1 MTKYITILL
10 AMFLVLPVVA
20 DDHKHKK
27 AKAKA
32 KRAFEPL
39 ADLFVMADKDK
50 DGTISYLEHED
61 FISMQA
67 EKGRERFA
75 ELDAD
80 NDNSVSSA
88 EAKAFAKRKVREMM
102 GKRKEIAE
110 KIRKE
115 SKGDRMRERERYEE
129 YRRMEEMK
137 NKKKKNLSESLN

>member
-1 MTKYITILL
+1 MTKYITVLL

-27 AKAKA
+27 VKAKA

-50 DGTISYLEHED
+50 DGAISYLEHED

-67 EKGRERFA
+67 EKGRQRFA
-75 ELDAD
+75 ELDTD
-80 NDNSVSSA
+80 NDNSVSTK
-88 EAKAFAKRKVREMM
+88 EAKAFAKEKIRKMRE
-102 GKRKEIAE
+102 KRKEIGE

-137 NKKKKNLSESLN
+137 NKKKENLSESLN

>member
-32 KRAFEPL
+32 KRALEPL

-137 NKKKKNLSESLN
+137 NKKKENLSESLN

>member
-1 MTKYITILL
+1 MTKYITVLL

-32 KRAFEPL
+32 KRALEPL

-102 GKRKEIAE
+102 RKRKEIAE

-137 NKKKKNLSESLN
+137 NKKKENLSESLN

>member
-1 MTKYITILL
+1 MTKYITVLL

-137 NKKKKNLSESLN
+137 NKKKENLSESLN

>member
-88 EAKAFAKRKVREMM
+88 EAKAFAKRKIREMM

-137 NKKKKNLSESLN
+137 NKKKENLSESLN

>member
-1 MTKYITILL
+1 MTKYITVLL

-32 KRAFEPL
+32 KRALEPL

-137 NKKKKNLSESLN
+137 NKKKENLSESLN

>member
-88 EAKAFAKRKVREMM
+88 EAKAFAKRKIREMM

-115 SKGDRMRERERYEE
+115 SNGDRMRERERYEE
-129 YRRMEEMK
+129 YRRAEEMK

>member
-88 EAKAFAKRKVREMM
+88 EAKAFAKRKIREMM

-129 YRRMEEMK
+129 YRRTEEMK

>member
-20 DDHKHKK
+20 DDHK
-27 AKAKA
+27 KAKA

-39 ADLFVMADKDK
+39 RDLFVIADKDK

-75 ELDAD
+75 ELDAN

-88 EAKAFAKRKVREMM
+88 EAKAFATEKMKKMRE
-102 GKRKEIAE
+102 KRKEIAE
-110 KIRKE
+110 KIRKD
-115 SKGDRMRERERYEE
+115 SKGDRIRERERYEE
-129 YRRMEEMK
+129 YRRAEEMK
-137 NKKKKNLSESLN
+137 NKKKNNLSELLN

>member
-88 EAKAFAKRKVREMM
+88 EAKAFAKRKIREMM

>member
-27 AKAKA
+27 AMAKA

-67 EKGRERFA
+67 EKGRQRFA
-75 ELDAD
+75 ELDTD
-80 NDNSVSSA
+80 NDNSVSTK
-88 EAKAFAKRKVREMM
+88 EAKAFAREKIRKMKE
-102 GKRKEIAE
+102 KRKEIGE

-129 YRRMEEMK
+129 YYRRVEEMK
-137 NKKKKNLSESLN
+137 NKKENLSGIIN

>member
-129 YRRMEEMK
+129 YRRAEEMK

>member
-1 MTKYITILL
+1 MTKYITVLL

-32 KRAFEPL
+32 KRALEPL

-67 EKGRERFA
+67 EKGREKFA

-137 NKKKKNLSESLN
+137 NKKKENLSESLN

>member
-1 MTKYITILL
+1 MTKYTTVLL

-32 KRAFEPL
+32 KRALEPL

-137 NKKKKNLSESLN
+137 NKKKENLSESLN

>member
-20 DDHKHKK
+20 DDHKHK
-27 AKAKA
+27 KA

-75 ELDAD
+75 ELDTD
-80 NDNSVSSA
+80 NDNSVSTK
-88 EAKAFAKRKVREMM
+88 EAKAFAKRKIGEMM
-102 GKRKEIAE
+102 AKRKEIAE

-137 NKKKKNLSESLN
+137 NKKKENLSESLN

>member
-1 MTKYITILL
+1 MTKYITVLL

-20 DDHKHKK
+20 DDHKYKK

-32 KRAFEPL
+32 KRALEPL

-102 GKRKEIAE
+102 GKRKEIAK

-137 NKKKKNLSESLN
+137 NKKKENLSESLN

>member
-88 EAKAFAKRKVREMM
+88 EAKAFAKRKIREMM

-129 YRRMEEMK
+129 YRRAEEMK

>member
-32 KRAFEPL
+32 KRALEPL

-88 EAKAFAKRKVREMM
+88 EAKAFAKRKIREMM

-137 NKKKKNLSESLN
+137 NKKKENLSESLN